1 MQSLKHN
8 FKKDR
13 KEMNK
18 KEKLNQA
25 PQAHREGSPAYSFGL
40 KVQRVTTID
49 DYNLMVLVQEALNGR
64 LRRPCNVASKPSA
77 ITRPPEGVALAVLL
91 GEYQKDLRRHKG
103 SEVHVRPCW
112 VITLLVY
119 TTFTPQPSVTLT
131 FLGVNNTISG
141 VKIENLNW

>member
-1 MQSLKHN
+1 
-8 FKKDR
+8 
-13 KEMNK
+13 MNK

-25 PQAHREGSPAYSFGL
+25 PRAHREGSPAYSFGL

-49 DYNLMVLVQEALNGR
+49 DYNLMVLVQEALGGR
-64 LRRPCNVASKPSA
+64 LRRPCDVASKPSA

-103 SEVHVRPCW
+103 SEVHVRP
-112 VITLLVY
+112 LLVY

-141 VKIENLNW
+141 IIIENLNW